1 MVGAQFTG
9 LSSQNPAFMNL
20 SYKESPMTVNE
31 SILMESRSGQPAV
44 SGDGPASHL
53 FFHELVKRRSLAI
66 RVSDRLLA
74 FFALLL
80 TAPLFPVVA
89 LAIKLRQGGAVFT
102 VQKGVG
108 YRGFTFHAYTFRT
121 MVNREL
127 TGLGRLLRATRIEY
141 LPLFAHVLTGKMSL
155 VGITL
160 RTNDTANLLNN
171 RIDWFYKCYAA
182 KPGIVTW
189 ASVNGYG
196 FATDIATDQRKQAEL
211 DLLYVMNQSTTM
223 YFRILLR
230 TLFAVPV
237 SIPTSLNLPASGA
250 DSRHLQLH
258 G

>member
-1 MVGAQFTG
+1 
-9 LSSQNPAFMNL
+9 MNL

-31 SILMESRSGQPAV
+31 SILMESRSGQPALA
-44 SGDGPASHL
+44 GDGPASHL

-74 FFALLL
+74 LIALTL
-80 TAPLFPVVA
+80 TAPLFPLVA
-89 LAIKLRQGGAVFT
+89 LAIKLTHGGPVFT

-108 YRGFTFHAYTFRT
+108 YRGFTFHAYTFHT
-121 MVNREL
+121 KVKGEL
-127 TGLGRLLRATRIEY
+127 TGFGRMLRATRIEY

-196 FATDIATDQRKQAEL
+196 FATGEFNDQRRQAEL
-211 DLLYVMNQSTTM
+211 DLLYVLNQSTSM

-237 SIPTSLNLPASGA
+237 SIPTSLNLPAQST

>member
-1 MVGAQFTG
+1 
-9 LSSQNPAFMNL
+9 MNL

-31 SILMESRSGQPAV
+31 SILMESRSGHPAV
-44 SGDGPASHL
+44 AGDGPASHL

-66 RVSDRLLA
+66 RVSDRVLA
-74 FFALLL
+74 FIALLI
-80 TAPLFPVVA
+80 TAPLFPLVA
-89 LAIKLRQGGAVFT
+89 LAIRLTQGGPVFT

-108 YRGFTFHAYTFRT
+108 YRGLTFHAYTFKT
-121 MVNREL
+121 VVNREL
-127 TGLGRLLRATRIEY
+127 TRLGRLLRATRIEY

-171 RIDWFYKCYAA
+171 RIDWFYKCYAV

-196 FATDIATDQRKQAEL
+196 FATDDVNDQRKQAEL
-211 DLLYVMNQSTTM
+211 DLLYVLNQTTSM

-230 TLFAVPV
+230 TMFAVPV
-237 SIPTSLNLPASGA
+237 SIPTSLNLPASSA

>member
-1 MVGAQFTG
+1 
-9 LSSQNPAFMNL
+9 MNL

-31 SILMESRSGQPAV
+31 SILMESRSGHPAV
-44 SGDGPASHL
+44 AGDGPASHL

-66 RVSDRLLA
+66 RVSDRVLA
-74 FFALLL
+74 FIALLI
-80 TAPLFPVVA
+80 TAPLFPLVA
-89 LAIKLRQGGAVFT
+89 LAIRLTQGGPVFT

-108 YRGFTFHAYTFRT
+108 YRGLTFHAYTFKT
-121 MVNREL
+121 VVNREL
-127 TGLGRLLRATRIEY
+127 TRLGRLLRATRIEY

-171 RIDWFYKCYAA
+171 RIDWFYKCYAV

-196 FATDIATDQRKQAEL
+196 FATDDVNDQRKQAEL
-211 DLLYVMNQSTTM
+211 DLLYVRNQTTSM

-230 TLFAVPV
+230 TMFAVPV
-237 SIPTSLNLPASGA
+237 SIPTSLNLPASSA

>member
-1 MVGAQFTG
+1 
-9 LSSQNPAFMNL
+9 MNL

-31 SILMESRSGQPAV
+31 SILMESRSGQPALA
-44 SGDGPASHL
+44 GDSPASHL

-66 RVSDRLLA
+66 RVSDRVLS
-74 FFALLL
+74 FIALLF
-80 TAPLFPVVA
+80 TAPLFPLVA
-89 LAIKLRQGGAVFT
+89 LAIKLTQGGPVFT

-108 YRGFTFHAYTFRT
+108 YRGLTFHAYTFRT
-121 MVNREL
+121 VVNREL
-127 TGLGRLLRATRIEY
+127 TRLGRLLRITRIEY

-196 FATDIATDQRKQAEL
+196 FATDDANDQRKQAEL
-211 DLLYVMNQSTTM
+211 DLLYVLNQGTSM

-237 SIPTSLNLPASGA
+237 SIPTSLNLPPKSA